1 MSQTKNLYLVVAMF
15 ISSVIFELYDEFY
28 ELYGKTE
35 IYINIA

>member
-1 MSQTKNLYLVVAMF
+1 MSQIKNLYLVIPMF

-28 ELYGKTE
+28 ELCGKIE